1 MTEPS
6 LDLSSAAP
14 IEAPAT
20 AATEPAPSDVAQTA
34 VTTLTLEPPAPVAAV
49 PEARAEEAVKLD
61 PAQATKLDDMV
72 SSYLDAVTSLDT
84 HDPKFTSRVNDIAK
98 LGDDDIRASANVSNR
113 LLDKPMSA
121 MTEGGISQAG
131 NVSKSLMALRKQVED
146 LDPQKQGGSLL
157 SPRRLLGVIP
167 MGDRVVDYFRK
178 YQSSQ
183 SHINAIIVSLYDGQ
197 DELRH
202 DNADIEQEKS
212 NLWTV
217 MGRLRQYSYLAE
229 QLDTGLTAKIAQIEA
244 TDPDRAKVLKDDL
257 LFPVRQKRQDLLTQL
272 AVSVQGYLALDL
284 IRRNNV
290 ELIKGVDRA
299 TTTTISALRTAVIVA
314 QALSDQKLVL
324 DQITALNET
333 TSNLIEST
341 SDMLHQQSG
350 KISEQAASATVDLA
364 KLQKAFQ
371 NIYMTMDE
379 IDTFKVKALDNLET
393 TINALSTEITKSQSY
408 VNRARALSAK
418 DAAEESATPGG
429 SSQ

>member
-14 IEAPAT
+14 VEAPAP
-20 AATEPAPSDVAQTA
+20 AATEPAPTDVAQTA

-197 DELRH
+197 DELRR

-212 NLWTV
+212 NLWTI

-244 TDPDRAKVLKDDL
+244 TDPDRAKILKDDL